1 MMKRILAIVMALVL
15 VLSAL
20 TACSSK
26 SNKNDTAGKDAA
38 ASFDPSQVKT
48 MGDAFAYEDEEQ
60 QQQEAYTET
69 EYIFVFQVGDVYYRA
84 VADIPKD
91 VSDEIWAIE
100 FEDENRDQ
108 KVRDLVSPLPLT
120 SLENLNEQILSQDEL
135 DRLIGKTG
143 QDLFDAGWTNWYY
156 NLEDMEAGMY
166 YGPFSYMVKFAYD
179 GEPMENTDDF
189 DFYEAF
195 KDLKILS
202 VTYDGLGDASNLE

>member
-26 SNKNDTAGKDAA
+26 SNENAPSGKDAS

-48 MGDAFAYEDEEQ
+48 MGDAFAYEDDEQ
-60 QQQEAYTET
+60 KQEACSET
-69 EYIFVFQVGDVYYRA
+69 EYIFVFPVGDVYYRA
-84 VADIPKD
+84 VAELPKD
-91 VSDEIWAIE
+91 VSDEIWAID

-120 SLENLNEQILSQDEL
+120 SLENLNELIPTQDEL
-135 DRLIGKTG
+135 DQLVGKTG

-202 VTYDGLGDASNLE
+202 VTYDGLGDATNLE